1 MIQLKHITTDGA
13 ELNIVRHLFTAYAK
27 ELNVDL
33 CFQGFD
39 EELKMPLKKY
49 GAPKGSLLLAYYDGE
64 PAGTIALQALAE
76 EGVCEMKRLYVSPD
90 FRKAHIGEQLVDA
103 LLADAQKL
111 GYTKMKLD
119 TLDRLQPAIQLYLRK
134 GFVVTTAYYPNPL
147 PGVVYMEKLLFS

>member
-1 MIQLKHITTDGA
+1 MIQLKHITTEGA

-49 GAPKGSLLLAYYDGE
+49 GEPKGSLLLAYYDGE

-76 EGVCEMKRLYVSPD
+76 EGVSPVVSQRRAGHSGRAVTERIYTHVSD
-90 FRKAHIGEQLVDA
+90 RMSSQAKMA
-103 LLADAQKL
+103 LEVFNIDKPRE
-111 GYTKMKLD
+111 D
-119 TLDRLQPAIQLYLRK
+119 TYND
-134 GFVVTTAYYPNPL
+134 
-147 PGVVYMEKLLFS
+147 

>member
-1 MIQLKHITTDGA
+1 MIQLKHITTPGA
-13 ELNIVRHLFTAYAK
+13 ELEIVRHLFTAYAK

-33 CFQGFD
+33 CFQGFE

-49 GAPKGSLLLAYYDGE
+49 GPPTGSLILAYYHNE

-76 EGVCEMKRLYVSPD
+76 EGVCEMKRLYVSPNC
-90 FRKAHIGEQLVDA
+90 RKAHIGERLVDA
-103 LLADAQKL
+103 LLTDARNL
-111 GYTKMKLD
+111 GYKKMKLD

-147 PGVVYMEKLLFS
+147 PGVVYMEKLL